1 MENWISNYRKNVL
14 PHLKGVT
21 RFGEEIAGRTTFRIG
36 GTADVFVEAQSVE
49 DLRLIAEFLA
59 AQKEVVYQILGGGSN
74 VLYPEHFQGIVIHPG
89 EGLSGISQKE
99 GMVIAGSGASLM
111 AVIKQS
117 AEWNY
122 GGMEYCAGIPGSVG
136 GAVKGNAGAFG
147 HSISE
152 RVASIKGFE
161 MAEQKTVE
169 IKGEDISWSY
179 RRSNLPDTLFLTE
192 IIFRMEPMNVNEAM
206 DEIARIL
213 AQRMEKHPSEPSA
226 GSVFINP
233 DPPRVTAGRLIEE
246 LGFKGCRIGDAMCS
260 PRHANFIVNV
270 GNATQADVLA
280 LIAKIKEEVMKRFK
294 IELREEIRI
303 VKEKSMEAL
312 NG

>member
-1 MENWISNYRKNVL
+1 MEDWISNYRKNIL
-14 PHLKGVT
+14 PHLKGET
-21 RFGEEIAGRTTFRIG
+21 KFGEEMAGRTTFRIG
-36 GTADVFVEAQSVE
+36 GPALVFVEAQCEE
-49 DLRLIAEFLA
+49 DLSLIAEFLA
-59 AQKEVVYQILGGGSN
+59 ENKRIGYQILGGGSN
-74 VLYPEHFQGIVIHPG
+74 VLYPERFEGIVIHPG
-89 EGLSGISQKE
+89 EGLAQISQKK
-99 GMVIAGSGASLM
+99 GLIIAGSGASLM
-111 AVIKQS
+111 EVIKKS

-122 GGMEYCAGIPGSVG
+122 GGLEYCAGIPGSVG

-152 RVASIKGFE
+152 RVASIKGYE
-161 MAEQKTVE
+161 MAELKKVE
-169 IKGEDISWSY
+169 LKAEEISWSY
-179 RRSNLPDTLFLTE
+179 RKSNLPDTLFLTE
-192 IIFRMEPMNVNEAM
+192 IALKLEPTNVSEAM

-233 DPPRVTAGRLIEE
+233 APPRVTAGRLIEE
-246 LGFKGCRIGDAMCS
+246 LGFKGRRIGDAMCS

-270 GNATQADVLA
+270 GNASQADVLA
-280 LIAKIKEEVMKRFK
+280 LISEIKKEVMKKFG

-303 VKEKSMEAL
+303 VKAKSMEAL